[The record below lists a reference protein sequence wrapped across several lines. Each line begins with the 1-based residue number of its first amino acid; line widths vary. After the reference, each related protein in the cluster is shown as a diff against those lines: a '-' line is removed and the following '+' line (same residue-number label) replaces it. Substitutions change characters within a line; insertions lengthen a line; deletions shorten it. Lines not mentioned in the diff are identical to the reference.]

1 MSHDAL
7 ERLCRSLNC
16 AEARGDMPSAQ
27 RSIVI
32 AMLSRPTGGRGGAS
46 HRLLPQFVP
55 WLGEG
60 ASEDRSTLP
69 KQSRGPSCSSRGQA
83 WHRKCA
89 LSRFSRNDTR
99 WSHTR
104 TFGSMPSRCI
114 FHSDSVPSVAAED
127 PSWRGLPT
135 VSKSR
140 HRGRATTEL
149 RACYRPS
156 RWHMTLRFP
165 SVHIAMF
172 VDDVWFRP
180 NKRTGRC
187 GRQRRLLRLLTP
199 SLQMACNWHWLMR
212 RRW

>member
-1 MSHDAL
+1 M
-7 ERLCRSLNC
+7 RPIGFCRSLFLGWARARRKIAQHCQNNHGDHPVR
-16 AEARGDMPSAQ
+16 AEGKRGIASA
-27 RSIVI
+27 
-32 AMLSRPTGGRGGAS
+32 
-46 HRLLPQFVP
+46 
-55 WLGEG
+55 
-60 ASEDRSTLP
+60 
-69 KQSRGPSCSSRGQA
+69 
-83 WHRKCA
+83 A

-135 VSKSR
+135 VSRSR

-172 VDDVWFRP
+172 VDDVGFDPTSELEDVVVRDDC
-180 NKRTGRC
+180 C
-187 GRQRRLLRLLTP
+187 G
-199 SLQMACNWHWLMR
+199 S
-212 RRW
+212 